1 VDYADAVI
9 AGRVDAVHPVHLT
22 CERFFRDIDEGTWEF
37 RPELA
42 ERAMNFAGSMPNIK
56 GLEAGHALRLMPW
69 QRLVFANLFG
79 FVEPGTSTRRFRQGV
94 VFVPR
99 GNGKT
104 TFAAPLALYM
114 TFLCGEGGA
123 EGYAA
128 AVTRDQARIMF
139 DAALNMVRRSP
150 DFRRFAKRRLLAGLE
165 YVPRVIVAGKLR
177 SYGVAQRRLLPA
189 VEL

>member
-1 VDYADAVI
+1 M
-9 AGRVDAVHPVHLT
+9 L
-22 CERFFRDIDEGTWEF
+22 
-37 RPELA
+37 
-42 ERAMNFAGSMPNIK
+42 
-56 GLEAGHALRLMPW
+56 
-69 QRLVFANLFG
+69 
-79 FVEPGTSTRRFRQGV
+79 RFRQGV

-165 YVPRVIVAGKLR
+165 YVPRVIVAGKLTEATVSLSVICFLLSSFDKADTLNNR
-177 SYGVAQRRLLPA
+177 AENSHRPTRLSHPA
-189 VEL
+189 TKKVTGR